1 VSRSFP
7 KFPAPDAK
15 TKPQRLENTRLAR
28 LACGLLCVVAV
39 TLSACPIPDFEVDPG
54 LNSPISVLDEL
65 VVPPEGVLSATRTDP
80 SLPVEF
86 YVENALSDPDGDRLF
101 TFWYVDYDPGE
112 VGLWDASETF
122 DFTFD
127 PCTHPKAGFDSAES
141 VLVEAIVMDRPPAG
155 FDAAGARET
164 TEDGDLVRLF
174 WVIEIAEGNA
184 CAL

>member
-1 VSRSFP
+1 
-7 KFPAPDAK
+7 
-15 TKPQRLENTRLAR
+15 LL
-28 LACGLLCVVAV
+28 GLTAV
-39 TLSACPIPDFEVDPG
+39 TLSACPIPDFEIDPG
-54 LNSPISVLDEL
+54 LNSPIEVLDEL

-86 YVENALSDPDGDRLF
+86 YLENALSDPDGDRLF
-101 TFWYVDYDPGE
+101 IFWYVDYDAGE
-112 VGLWDASETF
+112 VGLWDASETYE
-122 DFTFD
+122 FTFD

-174 WVIEIAEGNA
+174 WVIELAEGNA